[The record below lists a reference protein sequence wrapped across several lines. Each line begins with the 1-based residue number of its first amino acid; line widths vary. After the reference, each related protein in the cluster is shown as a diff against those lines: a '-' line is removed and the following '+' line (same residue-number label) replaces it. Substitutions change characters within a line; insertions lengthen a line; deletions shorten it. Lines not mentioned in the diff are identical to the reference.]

1 MDGESRFSSL
11 YRILQHLGGR
21 RRAYEQFSDATIV
34 ACLLWRAIHNK
45 PDHWLCHTDHLPGPL
60 AQLAQRPSAATL
72 SRRGRSTPVLQLIE
86 QCVQALLTLHA
97 LGRSRVKLIDAM
109 PLRVG
114 FGSHDRTARFGY
126 GGGGKARGYKLMVIL
141 DACTG
146 LVEDWLVMPM
156 NVDEAKAARQL
167 VGACPRGQYLIGDNL
182 FDKNHLYDLAAT
194 RGVQLIAPPK
204 RSARGLGHRPHS
216 PAHLHAHRILQRRVG
231 SELMRLRG
239 SIERRFG
246 NLTSHHLGLTH
257 LPAWVRGLGRVG
269 RWCGLKL
276 LSNALARTDT
286 QALTPTMQ

>member
-1 MDGESRFSSL
+1 MFTIPAKGAQPWTANLGSLHCIASCNTWADDAGRTNNSATPPSSP
-11 YRILQHLGGR
+11 
-21 RRAYEQFSDATIV
+21 
-34 ACLLWRAIHNK
+34 ACSGAIHNK

-167 VGACPRGQYLIGDNL
+167 VGRMPRGQYLIGDNL

-216 PAHLHAHRILQRRVG
+216 PAPCMPTA
-231 SELMRLRG
+231 SC
-239 SIERRFG
+239 
-246 NLTSHHLGLTH
+246 ND
-257 LPAWVRGLGRVG
+257 AWAQ
-269 RWCGLKL
+269 
-276 LSNALARTDT
+276 N
-286 QALTPTMQ
+286 

>member
-34 ACLLWRAIHNK
+34 ACLLWRTIHNK

-167 VGACPRGQYLIGDNL
+167 VGRMPRGQYLIGDNL

-216 PAHLHAHRILQRRVG
+216 PAPCMPTA
-231 SELMRLRG
+231 SC
-239 SIERRFG
+239 
-246 NLTSHHLGLTH
+246 ND
-257 LPAWVRGLGRVG
+257 AWAQ
-269 RWCGLKL
+269 
-276 LSNALARTDT
+276 N
-286 QALTPTMQ
+286 